1 MQLFLYEH
9 ITASGVGAE
18 CLMREGD
25 AMVRALAADFA
36 TLPRMNVLVARHP
49 SLAPL
54 NLGPRVT
61 YIDPK
66 TESALAME
74 DFAKAFLELRLR
86 PDFALAIAPE
96 TDQTLVNV
104 AMPLEVIAKTCL
116 HPFAG
121 SMALASDKHF
131 FAERLALVE
140 APTPPVWRPTPAAP
154 SLPEDWIFPSVIKP
168 IDGAG
173 SMGVRKVDSREEFE
187 KTPLG
192 ENELIQ
198 QWVPGTPVSVAAL
211 CNASVFETL
220 EPCQQKLGGESGFEY
235 LGGMTPLP
243 KHLAYRAKRLVEMA
257 VICLQFQTKA
267 PRGYVGV
274 DMVLGNAP
282 DGSQDYIIEV
292 NPRMTTSYVGLRRYY
307 KGNLAGALID
317 VVQGRAPKLTPRGA
331 KGGIEVEWDAAGNV
345 TVTEKK

>member
-9 ITASGVGAE
+9 LTAAGKDPGS
-18 CLMREGD
+18 LLREGE

-36 TLPRMNVLVARHP
+36 TLPKMNVLVARHP
-49 SLAPL
+49 KLPPL

-61 YIDPK
+61 CIDAK
-66 TESALAME
+66 TENAHSVE
-74 DFAKAFLELRLR
+74 DFTKAFFELRLR

-96 TDQTLVNV
+96 TDQVLMNV

-116 HPFAG
+116 HPYAG
-121 SMALASDKHF
+121 SIALAADKLF
-131 FAERLALVE
+131 FAERLSLVE
-140 APTPPVWRPTPAAP
+140 SPTPPVWRPTPEALT
-154 SLPEDWIFPSVIKP
+154 LPENWIFPSVIKP

-173 SMGVRKVDSREEFE
+173 SMGVRKVDSRAEFE
-187 KTPLG
+187 RISLG
-192 ENELIQ
+192 ENELLQ
-198 QWVPGTPVSVAAL
+198 EWVPGTPVSVAVL
-211 CNASVFETL
+211 CNANAFEIL
-220 EPCQQKLGGESGFEY
+220 EPCMQKLGGESGFEY
-235 LGGMTPLP
+235 LGGITPLP

-257 VICLQFQTKA
+257 VVCLQFQTKA

-274 DMVLGNAP
+274 DMVLGDAH

-317 VVQGRAPKLTPRGA
+317 VAQGRAPKLTPRNV
-331 KGGIEVEWDAAGNV
+331 EVEWDAAGNV
-345 TVTEKK
+345 TTREANGHGA